1 MAIQEEV
8 GGPLFIGS
16 GGPALETI
24 PEHDSTVD
32 VNQIVGSAVVAG
44 PITINAVVTVTGN
57 MVVI

>member
-1 MAIQEEV
+1 MHEEI

-16 GGPALETI
+16 GGPASETI
-24 PEHDSTVD
+24 PEHDATVD
-32 VNQIVGSAVVAG
+32 INQTVGSAVVAG

>member
-16 GGPALETI
+16 GGPATEVI
-24 PEHDSTVD
+24 PEHDSTGD

-44 PITINAVVTVTGN
+44 PITINAVVTITGN
-57 MVVI
+57 MVVV